1 MVLEEDIPPFLTWL
15 GPAVG
20 GYLVS
25 VAILAVMVAAGC
37 WLLQTLVVGPVSA
50 GDRVYRGLVGVGR
63 DLAATSWRRTWAL
76 ARLAMQESLRRHVLV
91 VLGLFALIVVFAGW
105 FLDPASVNPG
115 RLRVEFILGSTNF
128 LVCAVTLLL
137 AVFSLPADF
146 KAKAIQTV
154 TTKPARSGE
163 IVLGRILGFALVG
176 TGLLAIMGLA
186 GWVFVARGVA
196 HSHTVEAGSL
206 VEIRNDA
213 GDPIG
218 SAGQTSLDHG
228 HRHRVRLDAAGTGVA
243 ELEQGHTHRV
253 RAAGGGRHVVE
264 APEGI
269 LEARRPLRGRL
280 SFLGRNGVPM
290 AKGISV
296 GDEWAYRS
304 YIEGGTLA
312 AAIWSFAGVREQEFP
327 DGLPLELE
335 VHVFRTH
342 KGQIDRGI
350 SGSIRVRNPVTRLQS
365 DPIVFIAKEATPDR
379 HPIPRRLAVAA
390 ADGGRREVDLFEE
403 LVADGR
409 VEIVIQC
416 LEPGQYFGVAQ
427 ADCYLRAGDGSFALN
442 YAKSCLGI
450 WFQMLLLTALGVVFS
465 TVVAGPVAL
474 FGTLSILL
482 VGQFRDFIFKLFTSQ
497 VTGDTLQAPGGGPIE
512 SFYRIV
518 TQASIMAELADT
530 AAVRWMKWIDTALL
544 APLRL
549 AAGLF
554 PSLSA
559 LGTSDFVAGG
569 FDIPLDRVAMDAAE
583 TLGYLA
589 VLVVAGAFFL
599 RSREVGST

>member
-1 MVLEEDIPPFLTWL
+1 MVLEEEIPPFLTWL
-15 GPAVG
+15 SPAVG
-20 GYLVS
+20 GYAVS
-25 VAILAVMVAAGC
+25 VALLGVVVAGC
-37 WLLQTLVVGPVSA
+37 CWLVQSFVVGPVTA
-50 GDRVYRGLVGVGR
+50 GDRVYRGIVGVGR
-63 DLAATSWRRTWAL
+63 DLAATSGRRTWAL

-91 VLGLFALIVVFAGW
+91 VLGLFAVIMVFAGW
-105 FLDPASVNPG
+105 FLDPTSVNPG
-115 RLRVEFILGSTNF
+115 KLRVEFILAATNF

-176 TGLLAIMGLA
+176 TGLLTVMGIA
-186 GWVFVARGVA
+186 GWAFVARGVVHA
-196 HSHTVEAGSL
+196 HGVDAAQL
-206 VEIRNDA
+206 VEIRDDE
-213 GDPIG
+213 GTVIG
-218 SAGQTSLDHG
+218 YEGKTSVDHG
-228 HRHRVRLDAAGTGVA
+228 HRHRVRLDAAGNGVA
-243 ELEQGHTHRV
+243 EAEQGHGHPIRGT
-253 RAAGGGRHVVE
+253 GPGRHVVDG
-264 APEGI
+264 PEGI

-280 SFLGRNGVPM
+280 SFLGRNGLPM
-290 AKGISV
+290 DRGISV

-312 AAIWSFAGVREQEFP
+312 AAIWTFAGVTERDFP

-335 VHVFRTH
+335 IHVFRTH
-342 KGQIDRGI
+342 KGQIDKGI
-350 SGSIRVRNPVTRLQS
+350 GGSIRVRNPVTRLQS
-365 DPIVFIAKEATPDR
+365 DPIVFIAREATLDR
-379 HPIPRRLAVAA
+379 QPIPRQLTVTA
-390 ADGGRREVDLFEE
+390 ADGDRREVDLFEA

-409 VEIVIQC
+409 VEVILQC
-416 LEPGQYFGVAQ
+416 LEPGQYYGVAQ
-427 ADCYLRAGDGSFALN
+427 ADCYLRAGDGSFAVN

-450 WFQMLLLTALGVVFS
+450 WLQMLLLTALGVVLS

-474 FGTLSILL
+474 FGTLAILL
-482 VGQFRDFIFKLFTSQ
+482 VGQFRDFISKLFTSQ
-497 VTGDTLQAPGGGPIE
+497 VTGDSVAAPGGGPIE

-518 TQASIMAELADT
+518 TQASITAELEKT
-530 AAVRWMKWIDTALL
+530 TGVLWMKTIDTLLL

-569 FDIPLDRVAMDAAE
+569 FDIPLNRVAMDVAE
-583 TLGYLA
+583 TFGYLV
-589 VLVVAGAFFL
+589 VLVVAGAVFL
-599 RSREVGST
+599 RTREVGST

>member
-1 MVLEEDIPPFLTWL
+1 MVIEEDIPPFLTWL
-15 GPAVG
+15 GPAVRD
-20 GYLVS
+20 YAVS
-25 VAILAVMVAAGC
+25 VAILGVVIAAGC
-37 WLLQTLVVGPVSA
+37 WLVQTLLLGPVVA
-50 GDRVYRGLVGVGR
+50 GDRVYRGIVDVAR
-63 DLAATSWRRTWAL
+63 DIAATSWRRTWAL
-76 ARLAMQESLRRHVLV
+76 ARLAVQESLRRHVLV
-91 VLGLFALIVVFAGW
+91 VLGLFALIMVFAGW

-115 RLRVEFILGSTNF
+115 RLRVEFILAATNF

-163 IVLGRILGFALVG
+163 IVLGRILGFAVVG
-176 TGLLAIMGLA
+176 TGLLAVMGIA
-186 GWVFVARGVA
+186 GWAFVTRGVA
-196 HSHTVEAGSL
+196 HSHGVDAGSM
-206 VEIRNDA
+206 VEVRNDE
-213 GDPIG
+213 GTVTG
-218 SAGQTSLDHG
+218 YEGWTSLDHG
-228 HRHRVRLDAAGTGVA
+228 HRHRVRLDADGSGVA
-243 ELEQGHTHRV
+243 ETERGHDHTI
-253 RAAGGGRHVVE
+253 RATGGGRHVVE
-264 APEGI
+264 DPEGV
-269 LEARRPLRGRL
+269 LEARRPLRGQL

-290 AKGISV
+290 PRGISV

-312 AAIWSFAGVREQEFP
+312 AAIWSFDGVSERDFP
-327 DGLPLELE
+327 AGLPLEIE

-342 KGQIDRGI
+342 KGRIDRGI
-350 SGSIRVRNPVTRLQS
+350 SGSLRVRNPVTRVQS
-365 DPIVFIAKEATPDR
+365 EPLVFIAREAVLDR
-379 HPIPRRLAVAA
+379 HPLPRRLAAAA

-403 LVADGR
+403 FVADGR
-409 VEIVIQC
+409 VDVILQC
-416 LEPGQYFGVAQ
+416 LEPGQYYGVAQ

-474 FGTLSILL
+474 FAALAMLL

-497 VTGDTLQAPGGGPIE
+497 VSGDTAQAPGGGPIE

-518 TQASIMAELADT
+518 TQASITAELDKS
-530 AAVRWMKWIDTALL
+530 AAVLWMKAIDTVLL

-559 LGTSDFVAGG
+559 LDTSAYVAGG
-569 FDIPLDRVAMDAAE
+569 FDIPLRLVAMDAAE
-583 TLGYLA
+583 TVGYLA
-589 VLVVAGAFFL
+589 VLVVAGALFF
-599 RSREVGST
+599 RGREVGST

>member
-1 MVLEEDIPPFLTWL
+1 MVLEEEIPPFLTWL
-15 GPAVG
+15 TPALG
-20 GYLVS
+20 GYMVTIALLGV
-25 VAILAVMVAAGC
+25 VVAAAC
-37 WLLQTLVVGPVSA
+37 WVVLTLVVGPQTA
-50 GDRVYRGLVGVGR
+50 GDRVYRAIVGVGR

-76 ARLAMQESLRRHVLV
+76 ARLAVKESLRRHVLV
-91 VLGLFALIVVFAGW
+91 VLGLFALIMVFAGW

-115 RLRVEFILGSTNF
+115 RLRIEFILAATNF

-176 TGLLAIMGLA
+176 TGLLTSMGIA
-186 GWVFVARGVA
+186 GWIFVARGVA
-196 HSHTVEAGSL
+196 HSHAVAAGSL
-206 VEIRNDA
+206 VEVRDA
-213 GDPIG
+213 EGGLIG
-218 SAGQTSLDHG
+218 FEGSTSLDHG
-228 HRHRVRLDAAGTGVA
+228 HRHRVRLDADGNGVA
-243 ELEQGHTHRV
+243 ETAQGHSHPIRQT
-253 RAAGGGRHVVE
+253 GPGRHAVDG
-264 APEGI
+264 PEGI

-280 SFLGRNGVPM
+280 SFLGRSGEP
-290 AKGISV
+290 KDRGISV

-312 AAIWSFAGVREQEFP
+312 AAIWTFAGVTEREFP
-327 DGLPLELE
+327 AGLPLEIE

-342 KGQIDRGI
+342 KGQIDKGI
-350 SGSIRVRNPVTRLQS
+350 SGSLRVRNPVTRLQS
-365 DPIVFIAKEATPDR
+365 DPVVFTAREATLDR
-379 HPIPRRLAVAA
+379 HVIPRRLTVAA
-390 ADGGRREVDLFEE
+390 ADGVRREVDLFED

-409 VEIVIQC
+409 VEVILQC
-416 LEPGQYFGVAQ
+416 LEPGQYYGVAQ
-427 ADCYLRAGDGSFALN
+427 ADCYLRSGNGSFALN